1 MRTSTNFAAA
11 NVLPL
16 LSLLMITT
24 LYCLSPQCQAFSFLF
39 SWGGAGARGGAA
51 MRRKE
56 GESVRISGTEFQLG
70 GMTNGQ
76 DKTGLKSSK
85 DHSCAIWED
94 SRLV

>member
-39 SWGGAGARGGAA
+39 SWGGGWWVGG
-51 MRRKE
+51 
-56 GESVRISGTEFQLG
+56 
-70 GMTNGQ
+70 
-76 DKTGLKSSK
+76 DSSR
-85 DHSCAIWED
+85 E
-94 SRLV
+94 